1 LKLAGRT
8 VLVVGAGAVAE
19 RKIEALLEAGAHV
32 RVVAPDASP
41 RVHELASAGSLEW
54 SARPFVESDA
64 DGTWL
69 VVAATADAEVQQG
82 VAAAAEAR
90 RIFAVAVDDPANASA
105 YSAAVV
111 VRPPLTV
118 AISSSG
124 ALPALTRLLRE
135 ILEDVLPADD
145 WIEHARALRAR
156 WLADKTPATDR
167 FGDLVRELAAKRP

>member
-1 LKLAGRT
+1 LKLDGREA
-8 VLVVGAGAVAE
+8 LVVGAGTVAE
-19 RKIEALLEAGAHV
+19 RKIEALLEAGARV
-32 RVVAPDASP
+32 RVVAPDATA

-54 SARPFVESDA
+54 SARPFVDSDA
-64 DGTWL
+64 DGAWL
-69 VVAATADAEVQQG
+69 VVAATADAAVQHS

-90 RIFAVAVDDPANASA
+90 KIFAVAVDDPENASA

-111 VRPPLTV
+111 VRPPLTI

-135 ILEDVLPADD
+135 IIEDILPAQD

-156 WLADKTPATDR
+156 WLADKTPAADR